1 MRIMNLKP
9 STQFL
14 SLIFLLLFSCKGV
27 SQNTKESIVPAVY
40 TNIHEDETG
49 KLYLEKDGKKIY
61 ETIGDSDYTLN
72 NMKGNPKGTAKGIL
86 FDFGISDFSGT
97 LYYGFI
103 PYDDSKHPLPV
114 YFKRPS
120 TISKGKTN
128 LNIKS
133 MAGRYD
139 MIGWEKN
146 KKGSVGYRVVRENGT
161 ILYDG
166 IVSFNVTDDGFEV
179 STGIIEGPFINLLK
193 ADGATISLET
203 NVPTTAKIT
212 VDGKEHISE
221 TGTHHELRIS
231 ELEADK
237 EYNYSVSVG
246 NQTQQYSFRTAH
258 KSGVRKPFLFAYA
271 SDSRNGKGGGER
283 NIHGTNAYIM
293 KKIMALAKHEEI
305 KFMQFS
311 GDLINGYLT
320 NGGEM
325 NLQYANWKR
334 AIEPFAHYFPVYVS
348 MGNHEALTRVFKEEK
363 DKYGI
368 SVDRFPFETESS
380 EVIFAN
386 NFVNP
391 INGPVSEDGAS
402 YDPNHKKMDFPP
414 YKENVFYYT
423 YDNVAVLVMNS
434 NYFYAP
440 SALQIPITSG
450 GLHAYIMDQQFAWV
464 EETINKLENNTNID
478 HIFITEHTPF
488 FPNGGHVG
496 DDMWYN
502 GNNEPRTWVNG
513 KPLDKGIIERRD
525 QLLDLFVNKSKKVIA
540 ILTGDEHNYART
552 EIGPSTN
559 IYPENYSPNKI
570 KLTRTIYQIN
580 NGAAGAPYYAQ
591 QQTPWSDKATGFTTQ
606 NALVLF
612 HVNGNSIEVE
622 VVNPDTLEKFDGYTL
637 R

>member
-1 MRIMNLKP
+1 MNLKP
-9 STQFL
+9 NTQFL

-61 ETIGDSDYTLN
+61 ETIVDSDYTLS
-72 NMKGNPKGTAKGIL
+72 NMKGNPKGTAKGIR
-86 FDFGISDFSGT
+86 FDFGIPDFSGT

-103 PYDDSKHPLPV
+103 PYGDSKHPLPV
-114 YFKRPS
+114 YFKHPS

-128 LNIKS
+128 INIKS
-133 MAGRYD
+133 LAGTYD

-146 KKGSVGYRVVRENGT
+146 KKGNLGYRVVTEKGKM
-161 ILYDG
+161 LYDG
-166 IVSFNVTDDGFEV
+166 IVSFNVTDDGFQV
-179 STGIIEGPFINLLK
+179 STGIIEGPFVNLLK

-203 NVPTTAKIT
+203 NVPTTAKVMIN
-212 VDGKEHISE
+212 GKEYVTE
-221 TGTHHELRIS
+221 TGTHHELKIS
-231 ELEADK
+231 GLEADK
-237 EYNYSVSVG
+237 EYNYAVMVG
-246 NQTQQYSFRTAH
+246 NQTQHYSFRTAH
-258 KSGVRKPFLFAYA
+258 KPGVRKPFLFAYA

-311 GDLINGYLT
+311 GDLINGYLSNT
-320 NGGEM
+320 GEM
-325 NLQYANWKR
+325 NLEYANWKR
-334 AIEPFAHYFPVYVS
+334 AIEPFAHYFPVYIS
-348 MGNHEALTRVFKEEK
+348 MGNHEAVTRVFKEEN

-368 SVDRFPFETESS
+368 SVDRFPFETESA
-380 EVIFAN
+380 EATFAN

-391 INGPVSEDGAS
+391 NNGPVSEDGAS

-423 YDNVAVLVMNS
+423 YDNVAVVVMNS

-440 SALQIPITSG
+440 SARQIPITSG

-464 EETINKLENNTNID
+464 KQTINKLENDANID

-496 DDMWYN
+496 DDMWYD
-502 GNNEPRTWVNG
+502 GHNEPRTWVNG
-513 KPLDKGIIERRD
+513 KPLDNGIIERRD
-525 QLLDLFVNKSKKVIA
+525 QMLDLFVNKSKKVIA
-540 ILTGDEHNYART
+540 ILTGDEHNYAKT
-552 EIGPSTN
+552 EIGPNTN

-612 HVNGNSIEVE
+612 HVNGKSIKVE

>member
-1 MRIMNLKP
+1 MKFKP
-9 STQFL
+9 NTQFL

-27 SQNTKESIVPAVY
+27 SQNTKESIVPAIY

-49 KLYLEKDGKKIY
+49 KLYLDKDGKKVY
-61 ETIGDSDYTLN
+61 ETIGDSDYTLS
-72 NMKGNPKGTAKGIL
+72 NMKGNPKGTTKGIL
-86 FDFGISDFSGT
+86 FDFGIPDFSGT

-114 YFKRPS
+114 YFKHPS

-133 MAGRYD
+133 MAGTYD

-146 KKGSVGYRVVRENGT
+146 KKGNLGYRVVRENGT

-166 IVSFNVTDDGFEV
+166 IVSFNVTDSGFEV
-179 STGIIEGPFINLLK
+179 STGIIEGPFVNLLK

-203 NVPTTAKIT
+203 NVPTTARVT
-212 VDGKEHISE
+212 VDGKEYTSE
-221 TGTHHELRIS
+221 TGTHHELQIIG
-231 ELEADK
+231 LEADK
-237 EYNYSVSVG
+237 EYNYSVTVG
-246 NQTQQYSFRTAH
+246 NQTQNYSFRTAH

-283 NIHGTNAYIM
+283 NIHGANAYIM
-293 KKIMALAKHEEI
+293 KKIMALAKHEEVR
-305 KFMQFS
+305 FMQFS
-311 GDLINGYLT
+311 GDLINGYLS
-320 NGGEM
+320 NIGEM

-363 DKYGI
+363 DRYGI
-368 SVDRFPFETESS
+368 SVDRFPFETESA

-391 INGPVSEDGAS
+391 NNGPVSEDGAS
-402 YDPNHKKMDFPP
+402 YDPNHKQMDFPP

-440 SALQIPITSG
+440 SARQIPITSG

-464 EETINKLENNTNID
+464 EKTIKKLESDDNID
-478 HIFITEHTPF
+478 HIFVTEHTPF

-513 KPLDKGIIERRD
+513 KPLEKGIIERRD
-525 QLLDLFVNKSKKVIA
+525 QMLDLFVNKSKKVIA

-552 EIGPSTN
+552 EIGPATN
-559 IYPENYSPNKI
+559 IYPENYSPYKI

-591 QQTPWSDKATGFTTQ
+591 QQTPWSNKATGFTTQ